1 LRLIPI
7 TALTLFITVSLLTA
21 CDFNIA
27 TFRGLQG
34 RCLARAASNAAH
46 LNRIALFFSRGDA
59 QLNET

>member
-7 TALTLFITVSLLTA
+7 TALALLITVSLLTA

-27 TFRGLQG
+27 TFRDYKGDVW
-34 RCLARAASNAAH
+34 RADSNAAH